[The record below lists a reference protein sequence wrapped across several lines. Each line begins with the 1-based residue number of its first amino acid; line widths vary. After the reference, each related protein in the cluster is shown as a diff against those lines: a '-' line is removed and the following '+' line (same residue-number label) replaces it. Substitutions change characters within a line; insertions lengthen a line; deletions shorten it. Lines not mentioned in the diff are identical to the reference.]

1 MNKIL
6 IADDNQ
12 QITSILANY
21 ARKEGFEPLVAL
33 DGQQA
38 LELFEQHEKNIDV
51 VLLDVMMPK
60 LDGFEVC
67 RELRRRSMVPIIM
80 VTARGEDFERIMGLD
95 IGADDYILKPFSAG
109 EVMARVRAILR
120 RVQPREAEQQNLYS
134 VGNLVIDLDK
144 YLVTIGGADVTLTKK
159 EVELLWT
166 LAKNS
171 SKVFS
176 RENLLDSIWGYDY
189 FGDSR
194 TVDSH
199 IKRLRAKVD
208 KFEHEEWEI
217 KTIWGVGY
225 RFEEKELKKKEM
237 QVRATKIA
245 EVLQDN
251 MSRLQNRYGGIGSS
265 RFIRYIDNITME
277 NVWVVDEN
285 KNVKMHREDVGALPE
300 QHGMMHGHK
309 RMLMRQQ
316 EDIAEPA
323 SDFDYNALSP
333 EIKRAVEQG
342 FTGQNFVMEEINPVL
357 GELVV
362 TVGVPVSDA
371 GGKVRAVVLL
381 HSPVQGMREAAW
393 EGIRILILSC
403 VVAMV
408 LVFVLSMLFSWKFTK
423 PLNKMRLVAEKMSEH
438 DYTERCNIDQKDEIG
453 QLAQTLDGLGER
465 LLEADQAS
473 KKLEQLRRDFIANIS
488 HELRTPVTV
497 IRGSLEALCDR
508 IVTEPQEVED
518 YHRQMLAETLF
529 LQRLINDLLDLSRLQ
544 NTDFPIE
551 KEPVNLCDVV
561 QDVVRSSQRLGQQK
575 NITIQLSLDT
585 PVYIIEG
592 DYGRL
597 RQMLLIFLDN
607 SIKFSP
613 EQSKIEVTLLGSRL
627 TVTDHGCGV
636 KQEELPHVFDRF
648 YKTRGETN
656 KSGSGLGL
664 AISKQISERH
674 GIGLTMTS
682 IPGEATSVVLQL
694 PPALKK
700 GSTD

>member
-1 MNKIL
+1 MRNKIAWKL
-6 IADDNQ
+6 TLYFA
-12 QITSILANY
+12 A
-21 ARKEGFEPLVAL
+21 
-33 DGQQA
+33 
-38 LELFEQHEKNIDV
+38 
-51 VLLDVMMPK
+51 VLLIFALVVGGTFMYFFGK
-60 LDGFEVC
+60 HTLD
-67 RELRRRSMVPIIM
+67 
-80 VTARGEDFERIMGLD
+80 
-95 IGADDYILKPFSAG
+95 
-109 EVMARVRAILR
+109 
-120 RVQPREAEQQNLYS
+120 
-134 VGNLVIDLDK
+134 
-144 YLVTIGGADVTLTKK
+144 
-159 EVELLWT
+159 
-166 LAKNS
+166 
-171 SKVFS
+171 
-176 RENLLDSIWGYDY
+176 
-189 FGDSR
+189 
-194 TVDSH
+194 
-199 IKRLRAKVD
+199 
-208 KFEHEEWEI
+208 
-217 KTIWGVGY
+217 
-225 RFEEKELKKKEM
+225 LKKKEM

-285 KNVKMHREDVGALPE
+285 KNVKMHREDAGALPE
-300 QHGMMHGHK
+300 QHGHK

-497 IRGSLEALCDR
+497 IRGSLEALRDG
-508 IVTEPQEVED
+508 VVSGED
-518 YHRQMLAETLF
+518 DVRAYIGQMLAECKG
-529 LQRLINDLLDLSRLQ
+529 LQRMIIDLLELSRLQ
-544 NTDFPIE
+544 NAGFSLNMGEVDVRELLGDVAMSVGALCERKGVVFVCS
-551 KEPVNLCDVV
+551 EPQCAL
-561 QDVVRSSQRLGQQK
+561 QM
-575 NITIQLSLDT
+575 T
-585 PVYIIEG
+585 G
-592 DYGRL
+592 DYARL
-597 RQMLLIFLDN
+597 RQMLLAVLDN
-607 SIKFSP
+607 AVKFTPAGKRVSLSMEGNTVIVADEGIGIP
-613 EQSKIEVTLLGSRL
+613 E
-627 TVTDHGCGV
+627 
-636 KQEELPHVFDRF
+636 EELAHIFERF
-648 YKTRGETN
+648 RRTRGGNAQGT
-656 KSGSGLGL
+656 GLGL
-664 AISKQISERH
+664 AICSEVARRH
-674 GIGLTMTS
+674 DIRIDVTS
-682 IPGEATSVVLQL
+682 RVSAGTTFRFTFPDG
-694 PPALKK
+694 
-700 GSTD
+700 DR